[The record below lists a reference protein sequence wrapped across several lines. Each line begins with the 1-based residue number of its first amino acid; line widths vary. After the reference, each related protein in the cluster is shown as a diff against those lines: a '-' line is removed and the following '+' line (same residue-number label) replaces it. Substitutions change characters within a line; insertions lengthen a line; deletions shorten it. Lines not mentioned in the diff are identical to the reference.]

1 MKVMLRLKQVQ
12 RDWFNIVD
20 DSGSMVGATLEDL
33 HSFNDEIVKQTGM
46 FSSPKKKTETTMVIL
61 ENNCNCEKVQLELS
75 NSALRLLWYLSEND
89 WFDEDI
95 CITEIDET
103 EFERFV

>member
-1 MKVMLRLKQVQ
+1 MLKLKQVQ

-46 FSSPKKKTETTMVIL
+46 FSPPKKKAETTIVIL
-61 ENNCNCEKVQLELS
+61 ENCCNGERVQLELS

>member
-1 MKVMLRLKQVQ
+1 MLKLNQNGGKN
-12 RDWFNIVD
+12 WFTIMD
-20 DSGSMVGATLEDL
+20 DLGCTVSGTKEELNGLYQQLARIKGGLPQE
-33 HSFNDEIVKQTGM
+33 NK
-46 FSSPKKKTETTMVIL
+46 ETTMVIL

-95 CITEIDET
+95 TITEIDET
-103 EFERFV
+103 EFERFI

>member
-1 MKVMLRLKQVQ
+1 MLRLKQVQ
-12 RDWFNIVD
+12 RDWFNIID
-20 DSGSMVGATLEDL
+20 DCGSMVGATLEDL
-33 HSFNDEIVKQTGM
+33 HTLNSEIVKQIGM
-46 FSSPKKKTETTMVIL
+46 FRPQPKKAETTMVIL

-95 CITEIDET
+95 TITEIDET
-103 EFERFV
+103 EFERFI

>member
-1 MKVMLRLKQVQ
+1 MLKLNQNGGKN
-12 RDWFNIVD
+12 WFTIMD
-20 DSGSMVGATLEDL
+20 DCGCTVSGTKEELNGLYQQLVRIKGGLL
-33 HSFNDEIVKQTGM
+33 QTQEN
-46 FSSPKKKTETTMVIL
+46 KETTMVIL

-75 NSALRLLWYLSEND
+75 DSALRLLWYLSGNF

-95 CITEIDET
+95 TITEIDET

>member
-1 MKVMLRLKQVQ
+1 MLRLNSIQ

-20 DSGSMVGATLEDL
+20 DCGGSVVGTLEDL
-33 HSFNDEIVKQTGM
+33 HNLNSEIVKQTGM
-46 FSSPKKKTETTMVIL
+46 FSPPKKKAETTLVIL

-75 NSALRLLWYLSEND
+75 NSALRLLWYLSDND